1 MPKRIP
7 SKTAKANAKERNRR
21 DIAYIYYDSLLK
33 VVPAH
38 FTQLELLHA
47 ELMSLMDAE
56 CHLPAGVILKK
67 LDEMRGRYS
76 RI

>member
-47 ELMSLMDAE
+47 ELMSLMSSE
-56 CHLPAGVILKK
+56 CRLPAGAVLKK
-67 LDEMRGRYS
+67 LDEMRREFGR
-76 RI
+76 I